1 MRESCPSRS
10 ALACEVVPIGDRKA
24 GLEGVIVVH
33 STRLGPAGGGCR
45 LWSYPT
51 MVAAT
56 EDGMRLAAGMSYKNA
71 LAGLPLGGGKAVLR
85 RPEGEFC
92 REALFEAFGLA
103 VERLGGRYVTA
114 EDVGTSVADMAFVA
128 RRTQHVAGL
137 ARRADR
143 PGGDPSP
150 HTARGVFL
158 AMQCAVERRLGR
170 PLGDVT
176 VAVQGLGHVGYEL
189 CRLLHAEGA
198 RLVLAEPRG
207 DVAARAAIEFGAEL
221 AGISSIAERP
231 VDVFAPCAMGSV
243 LDRQTVARLKASVVC
258 GAANNQLADPA
269 LGAVL
274 AARGVL
280 YAPDYLVNA
289 GGIIN
294 VAAEYLGWSTA
305 EVDARIATIPRR
317 LAEVLDR
324 AERTRRP
331 PSEVADDLAREV
343 LSGASAAALQ

>member
-1 MRESCPSRS
+1 M
-10 ALACEVVPIGDRKA
+10 ACEVIPIEHRRA
-24 GLEGVIVVH
+24 GLEGVVVVH

-51 MVAAT
+51 IAEAT

-85 RPEGEFC
+85 RPEGEFS

-158 AMQCAVERRLGR
+158 AMRHAVERRLGR
-170 PLGDVT
+170 PLSDVT

-198 RLVLAEPRG
+198 RLVLAEPRA
-207 DVAARAAIEFGAEL
+207 DVAARAAMEFGAEL
-221 AGISSIAERP
+221 TGISGIVERP
-231 VDVFAPCAMGSV
+231 VDVFAPCAMGGV
-243 LDRQTVARLKASVVC
+243 LDRQSVARLKASVVC
-258 GAANNQLADPA
+258 GAANNQWADPA
-269 LGAVL
+269 LGAIL
-274 AARGVL
+274 AERGVL

-294 VAAEYLGWSTA
+294 VAAEYLGWTMA
-305 EVDARIATIPRR
+305 EVDSRVEAIPHR
-317 LAEVLDR
+317 LTEVLDR
-324 AERTRRP
+324 AERTGRP
-331 PSEVADDLAREV
+331 PGEIADELAREV
-343 LSGASAAALQ
+343 LAGGGGKQVRHPELAAALP

>member
-1 MRESCPSRS
+1 M
-10 ALACEVVPIGDRKA
+10 ACEVVPIEDRKA

-51 MVAAT
+51 MAEAT

-92 REALFEAFGLA
+92 REALFEAFGMA

-114 EDVGTSVADMAFVA
+114 EDVGTSVADMAAVA

-137 ARRADR
+137 ACRSGR

-158 AMQCAVERRLGR
+158 AMRHAVERRLGR
-170 PLGDVT
+170 PLSDVT
-176 VAVQGLGHVGYEL
+176 VAVQGLGHVGYQL

-198 RLVLAEPRG
+198 RLLVAEPRA
-207 DVAARAAIEFGAEL
+207 DVAARAAVEFGAEL
-221 AGISSIAERP
+221 AGISSIVDRP
-231 VDVFAPCAMGSV
+231 ADVFAPCAMGGA
-243 LDRQTVARLKASVVC
+243 LDRQSVARLKATIVC

-269 LGAVL
+269 LGAAL
-274 AARGVL
+274 TDRGVL

-294 VAAEYLGWSTA
+294 VAAEYLGWTTA
-305 EVDARIATIPRR
+305 EVKDRIAAIPDR

-324 AERTRRP
+324 AERTGRP
-331 PSEVADDLAREV
+331 PGEVADALAREV
-343 LSGASAAALQ
+343 LSGGGPQSVLRPEIAAAMP

>member
-1 MRESCPSRS
+1 M
-10 ALACEVVPIGDRKA
+10 VPIEDRKA
-24 GLEGVIVVH
+24 GLQGVIVIH

-51 MVAAT
+51 MAEAT
-56 EDGMRLAAGMSYKNA
+56 DDGMRLAAGMSYKNA

-85 RPEGEFC
+85 KPDGDFC
-92 REALFEAFGLA
+92 RQALFEAFGLA

-114 EDVGTSVADMAFVA
+114 EDVGTSVADMALVS
-128 RRTQHVAGL
+128 RRTGHVAGL
-137 ARRADR
+137 ARRANR

-158 AMQCAVERRLGR
+158 AMRCAVERRLGR
-170 PLGDVT
+170 SLGDVT

-198 RLVLAEPRG
+198 RLIVAEPRS
-207 DVAARAAIEFGAEL
+207 DVAARAAVEFGAEV
-221 AGISSIAERP
+221 AGTGSIVDAAA
-231 VDVFAPCAMGSV
+231 DVFAPCAMGGV
-243 LDRQTVARLKASVVC
+243 LDSRSVPRLKASVVC

-269 LGAVL
+269 LGALL
-274 AARGVL
+274 ADRGVL

-294 VAAEYLGWSTA
+294 VAAEYLGWATA
-305 EVDARIATIPRR
+305 EVDERIAAIPAR

-324 AERTRRP
+324 AERTERP
-331 PSEVADDLAREV
+331 TGDVADEMAREV
-343 LSGASAAALQ
+343 LSGAPVTALQ